1 MVDSPLKV
9 KVLSLSGEH
18 MEVACSMDSTVSEL
32 KAEITRRTGH
42 LKDLQYLMHEDVALD
57 DKTIIKEL
65 GQEEVILTLL
75 VKGLNVE
82 AYIERL
88 RDKGTIERG
97 DLDDLKILCATMRD
111 AFLKQAPLL
120 ELEPPLV
127 IGGNLMGSS
136 EQLQHIFDTCG
147 HPPESRYLFLG
158 NYVSRGKNSIDT
170 LTLLLLYKRKF
181 PDQIHLLRGKH
192 ECGSISRIYGF
203 YDECKRKLDIRTWK
217 AFIGVFDCMPYAALI
232 QKRILCV
239 PSGLSPEL
247 KSIGQ
252 LQMIDR
258 PCDVPDTGLLC
269 DLLWSYFE
277 TSYKGWIEPD
287 KAVALGYGPD
297 VLEKFLATTQLER
310 IICSQCV
317 VQDGHEDFHED
328 KLICVFSASHY
339 CGEFENKG
347 AVLLMDEK
355 LEHHFVSH
363 SLPW

>member
-158 NYVSRGKNSIDT
+158 NYVSVHWSVRLHAVRCFNSETYSVRPIWPVPRVEKYWPTSDD
-170 LTLLLLYKRKF
+170 RS
-181 PDQIHLLRGKH
+181 PLRRARYR
-192 ECGSISRIYGF
+192 S
-203 YDECKRKLDIRTWK
+203 
-217 AFIGVFDCMPYAALI
+217 
-232 QKRILCV
+232 
-239 PSGLSPEL
+239 
-247 KSIGQ
+247 
-252 LQMIDR
+252 
-258 PCDVPDTGLLC
+258 
-269 DLLWSYFE
+269 
-277 TSYKGWIEPD
+277 
-287 KAVALGYGPD
+287 
-297 VLEKFLATTQLER
+297 
-310 IICSQCV
+310 
-317 VQDGHEDFHED
+317 
-328 KLICVFSASHY
+328 
-339 CGEFENKG
+339 
-347 AVLLMDEK
+347 
-355 LEHHFVSH
+355 FV
-363 SLPW
+363 